1 MAAFFDEKKGLV
13 DKDPSQIKSLDK
25 TWLSSFFPT
34 GHLTQFE
41 ANNPTKHWD
50 SDSQDIFHI

>member
-34 GHLTQFE
+34 GHLTHFE
-41 ANNPTKHWD
+41 ANNPTKH
-50 SDSQDIFHI
+50 